1 MYLHIGKNCAIKND
15 SIIGIFSYDNIKNTK
30 EFKNLYENI
39 NENINENIID
49 ISEKQ
54 QKSFILTKKD
64 SIIKGYI
71 TNIGTNTIKK
81 RKM

>member
-1 MYLHIGKNCAIKND
+1 MYLHIGKNCAIKNN

-30 EFKNLYENI
+30 EFKRLYENMDK
-39 NENINENIID
+39 NIID
-49 ISEKQ
+49 ISDKQ
-54 QKSFILTKKD
+54 PKSFILIEKD
-64 SIIKGYI
+64 NIIKGYV

>member
-30 EFKNLYENI
+30 EFKNLYENM
-39 NENINENIID
+39 NENIID

-54 QKSFILTKKD
+54 QKSFILIEKD
-64 SIIKGYI
+64 SVVKGYI
-71 TNIGTNTIKK
+71 TNIGTNKIKK

>member
-1 MYLHIGKNCAIKND
+1 MYLHIGKNCAIKNN

-30 EFKNLYENI
+30 EFKNLYENM
-39 NENINENIID
+39 NENIID
-49 ISEKQ
+49 ISDKQ
-54 QKSFILTKKD
+54 PKSFILTEKD
-64 SIIKGYI
+64 KIIKGYI

>member
-1 MYLHIGKNCAIKND
+1 MYLHIGKNCAIKNN
-15 SIIGIFSYDNIKNTK
+15 SIIGIFSFDNIKNTR
-30 EFKNLYENI
+30 EFKNLYENM
-39 NENINENIID
+39 NENIID

-54 QKSFILTKKD
+54 PKSFILTEK
-64 SIIKGYI
+64 SSVIKGYI

>member
-39 NENINENIID
+39 IENIID

>member
-1 MYLHIGKNCAIKND
+1 MYLHIGKNCAIKNN

-30 EFKNLYENI
+30 EFKNLYENM
-39 NENINENIID
+39 NENIID

-54 QKSFILTKKD
+54 QKSFILIEKD
-64 SIIKGYI
+64 SVVKGYI

>member
-1 MYLHIGKNCAIKND
+1 MYLHIGKNCAIKNN

-30 EFKNLYENI
+30 EFKNLYENMK
-39 NENINENIID
+39 ENIID
-49 ISEKQ
+49 ISDNQ
-54 QKSFILTKKD
+54 PKSFILTEKD
-64 SIIKGYI
+64 SIIKGYV

>member
-30 EFKNLYENI
+30 EFKNLY
-39 NENINENIID
+39 ENINENIID